1 MHIRTDIN
9 IRLFLKQVQECSSE
23 VLFETPEGDCIAL
36 KSTLSQYIFCTIA
49 AQPELLKSGTVRF
62 KQKEDEDLLKDFLYS

>member
-1 MHIRTDIN
+1 MHIKTNTN
-9 IRLFLKQVQECSSE
+9 IVNFLKQVQKCSAE

-49 AQPELLKSGTVRF
+49 SNPELLQSGTVRF
-62 KQKEDEDLLKDFLYS
+62 EKEADQKLLIDFLY